1 MASTMATMVGVEASL
16 VLERRCAALS
26 SLATCCLLQFEEN
39 FAAFGHAFVSVLA
52 MSEFFG
58 PDLGATYPTMSIY
71 GGPLYTE
78 FLGPFYANGSGGS
91 FPTTSPTAA
100 AVSPDSVLHPDWGDT
115 AVQDLQ
121 DIWMN
126 PEESLS
132 HKYRSTVE
140 RDDVAQ
146 IEELASLFVFRAKTS
161 RRPVP
166 YYTGLSP
173 ATTPTA
179 TPCPEP
185 VDEAT
190 LQSASTPTHHDIKIL
205 AREEE
210 EEDDDLKDWINGMT
224 DDLDISS
231 MLQEASN
238 DLLSCTDEE
247 NLSAMTS
254 TGQLTCGQTP
264 ESDHAVLFAGEEL
277 QSSQFVASL
286 ARQDD
291 KFKTMD
297 LATTNEGQTE
307 GPFPCLLSELQPPK
321 PGSPA
326 TELLP
331 PAYDDACA
339 NYPDLPSNPEE
350 PMSSKCTSVVQR
362 DDLAEI
368 AAVATLFVHH
378 AKHSQRHLPYYT
390 CQSPAGSPPS
400 TPHLVMDGLSVGEDV
415 QNLAE
420 RAEEEDLADWVN
432 GMCGTGNLFMHQGED
447 IQGLATKVDKE
458 DTQDFVSE
466 TSGDQSTPTPLMHQG
481 EDIQGLATR
490 VNKEGTQDFVNETC
504 GDKGENTQGLAKKV
518 DKEDTQDFVNG
529 TCGDKSTPT
538 TLSLMHQG
546 EDIQGLTKTIDK
558 KERTQDF
565 VSETCVDQD
574 LQDIQGLAKRV
585 DREDTQDFV
594 NETCG
599 DNIQGL
605 AKKVNKEGTQD
616 FVSET
621 SGDQSTPTALMHQGL
636 ATKVDKEDTQD
647 FVNEICGDQS
657 IPTTLM
663 HQDIQALAKK
673 GIKRGTQDIV
683 NETCVDKSIHG
694 LENKDNSLVTGM
706 CGESQE
712 KVPATLMGQD
722 ADIQA
727 KKVEEDQGN
736 LANEIDME
744 AKTDEPKKR
753 EGKWWDLRTKRAKM
767 ATDKTNGSN
776 NDKND
781 TKKGKKWWRRAS
793 KKESEGKNSD
803 SNSEAESRNKWWRIF
818 RKKQSQEKGHGKQEE
833 KITTDSRTKWWK
845 RGNKSEKNQDGMD
858 DKTNGKSRGWCI
870 CM

>member
-1 MASTMATMVGVEASL
+1 MASTMATMAGVEASL

-100 AVSPDSVLHPDWGDT
+100 AVSPDSVLHADWGDT

-185 VDEAT
+185 ADEAT
-190 LQSASTPTHHDIKIL
+190 LKSTGTPTHHDIKIL

-210 EEDDDLKDWINGMT
+210 GEDDDLKDWINGMT

-254 TGQLTCGQTP
+254 TSQLTCGQTP
-264 ESDHAVLFAGEEL
+264 KSDHAVLFAGEEM

-286 ARQDD
+286 AREDD
-291 KFKTMD
+291 GFETMD
-297 LATTNEGQTE
+297 LATTSGQAE
-307 GPFPCLLSELQPPK
+307 RPFPGLPSELQPAK

-326 TELLP
+326 TELLLP
-331 PAYDDACA
+331 PAYDDASA

-350 PMSSKCTSVVQR
+350 PTSSKCTSVVQR

-400 TPHLVMDGLSVGEDV
+400 TPHLMTDSSSVGEDV

-447 IQGLATKVDKE
+447 IPGLA
-458 DTQDFVSE
+458 
-466 TSGDQSTPTPLMHQG
+466 
-481 EDIQGLATR
+481 
-490 VNKEGTQDFVNETC
+490 
-504 GDKGENTQGLAKKV
+504 
-518 DKEDTQDFVNG
+518 KEDTQDFVNEI
-529 TCGDKSTPT
+529 CGDQSIPT
-538 TLSLMHQG
+538 TLMYQG
-546 EDIQGLTKTIDK
+546 EDASGLSKKVDK
-558 KERTQDF
+558 EERTQDF

-574 LQDIQGLAKRV
+574 LQDIQGLAKKV
-585 DREDTQDFV
+585 DKEDTQDFV

-599 DNIQGL
+599 D
-605 AKKVNKEGTQD
+605 
-616 FVSET
+616 
-621 SGDQSTPTALMHQGL
+621 
-636 ATKVDKEDTQD
+636 
-647 FVNEICGDQS
+647 QS

-663 HQDIQALAKK
+663 HQHIQALAKK
-673 GIKRGTQDIV
+673 GNKEGTQDIV
-683 NETCVDKSIHG
+683 NETCGDKSIHG

-712 KVPATLMGQD
+712 MVPATLMGQD
-722 ADIQA
+722 ADIQV

-803 SNSEAESRNKWWRIF
+803 SKSEAESRNKWWKIF

-845 RGNKSEKNQDGMD
+845 RGNKKSEKTQDGMD
-858 DKTNGKSRGWCI
+858 EKTNGQVCAQIVLCTSTLYVCVDGVFSTKDRWCAQHQGQVCAQI
-870 CM
+870 VLCTSALYVCVDGVFSTQARAEDGASVCEEDAYTTS

>member
-546 EDIQGLTKTIDK
+546 EDIQGL
-558 KERTQDF
+558 
-565 VSETCVDQD
+565 
-574 LQDIQGLAKRV
+574 
-585 DREDTQDFV
+585 
-594 NETCG
+594 
-599 DNIQGL
+599 
-605 AKKVNKEGTQD
+605 
-616 FVSET
+616 
-621 SGDQSTPTALMHQGL
+621 